1 MSMKGEFLLY
11 LGTFALFAAV
21 LLWADDAG
29 LALVVVAAAL
39 FAAILV
45 FAAWQ
50 IRRSRKVLVVGD
62 ASPQTRALEDAVERA
77 GYEVCWCAGP
87 SNRPCPVFRGEPCP
101 LHERPAA
108 AIVFRAA
115 GEHGRYA
122 PCGEALRVPEVLVEE
137 YLEAPPERVGSVV
150 REGFDRGPDRVVRD
164 MEQLLT

>member
-21 LLWADDAG
+21 LLWADEAD
-29 LALVVVAAAL
+29 LALIIVAGGL
-39 FAAILV
+39 FAAILG

-50 IRRSRKVLVVGD
+50 IRRSQRVLVVGSVS
-62 ASPQTRALEDAVERA
+62 AQTQQLEEAVERA

-101 LHERPAA
+101 LHDRPAA
-108 AIVFRAA
+108 AIVFRAE
-115 GEHGRYA
+115 GERGRYA
-122 PCGEALRVPEVLVEE
+122 PCGEALRVPEIVVEE
-137 YLEAPPERVGSVV
+137 HLDAPPERVGSMM

-164 MEQLLT
+164 MEQLLA